1 MLSESDLTYSDLL
14 RGYNQYVGRYLKVN
28 GSFYQDTYSQTLL
41 REVVHAGQALY
52 RAAGGQ
58 RVHDEIHRPG
68 QVGLCRAEPRQT
80 FRCQSFTTSS
90 AFYAQP
96 AEMIKAVHTLVIKLK
111 DFRLLTAPPYRHT
124 AILLASGV
132 KGGVE
137 NGVLYGRVHGQKSRL
152 QPRGEY

>member
-1 MLSESDLTYSDLL
+1 MLSESDLAYSDLL
-14 RGYNQYVGRYLKVN
+14 RGYNQYVGRYIKVN
-28 GSFYQDTYSQTLL
+28 GSFYRDTYSQTLL

-68 QVGLCRAEPRQT
+68 QVGLRRAEQRQT

-96 AEMIKAVHTLVIKLK
+96 AEMIKAVHALVIKLK
-111 DFRLLTAPPYRHT
+111 DFRLLTSGTSIPPYFLRQ
-124 AILLASGV
+124 V
-132 KGGVE
+132 
-137 NGVLYGRVHGQKSRL
+137 
-152 QPRGEY
+152 